1 MNKKILV
8 VEDSRQIGNLI
19 KGILTK
25 QGFQVT
31 HLLTGQDGIDIG
43 KKGGFCLVLLDVF
56 LPDMNGFDV
65 FAAMKNGQDA
75 ELPAVVFLS
84 ATIDEETIQRT
95 RDSGALG
102 FILKPFAPE
111 SFISRLREL
120 VPKIFSGSSM
130 DIESNRE
137 KKFLEELRGEYITEW
152 LEMMPEMESA
162 FKGGR
167 YEYISQMAHNL
178 AGSGGTM
185 ELPFITEAGR
195 KLSEL
200 IHQRQLEKADSLI
213 RSIHSFFISE
223 ANK

>member
-1 MNKKILV
+1 MHKKVLV

-19 KGILTK
+19 KGILSK

-43 KKGGFCLVLLDVF
+43 KKGGFCLMLLDVF

-65 FAAMKNGQDA
+65 FAAMKNVQDA
-75 ELPAVVFLS
+75 ESPSVVFLS
-84 ATIDEETIQRT
+84 GTGDEETMQRT
-95 RDSGALG
+95 RDSGASG

-111 SFISRLREL
+111 SFLSRLREL
-120 VPKIFSGSSM
+120 VPQIFPGSSK
-130 DIESNRE
+130 DIESDRE
-137 KKFLEELRGEYITEW
+137 KRFLEELRGEYITEW

-167 YEYISQMAHNL
+167 YEYVSQMAHNL

-185 ELPFITEAGR
+185 ELPFITGAGR

-200 IHQRQLEKADSLI
+200 IHQRQLEKAASLI

>member
-8 VEDSRQIGNLI
+8 VEDSKQIGNLI
-19 KGILTK
+19 KGILSK

-31 HLLTGQDGIDIG
+31 HLLTGQDGIDMG
-43 KKGGFCLVLLDVF
+43 KKGGFSLMLLDVF

-65 FAAMKNGQDA
+65 FAAMKKVQYA
-75 ELPAVVFLS
+75 ESPPVVFLS
-84 ATIDEETIQRT
+84 GTVDEETMQRT
-95 RDSGALG
+95 RDSGASG
-102 FILKPFAPE
+102 FILKPFAPA
-111 SFISRLREL
+111 SFLSRLREL
-120 VPKIFSGSSM
+120 VPQIFPGSSE
-130 DIESNRE
+130 DIESDRE
-137 KKFLEELRGEYITEW
+137 KEFLEKLRREYITEW

-162 FKGGR
+162 LKEGR
-167 YEYISQMAHNL
+167 YEYLSQMAHNL

-200 IHQRQLEKADSLI
+200 IHQRQFEKSASLI

>member
-1 MNKKILV
+1 MNKKVLV
-8 VEDSRQIGNLI
+8 VEDSKQIGNLI
-19 KGILTK
+19 KGILSK
-25 QGFQVT
+25 QGFHVT
-31 HLLTGQDGIDIG
+31 HLLTGKDGIDVG
-43 KKGGFCLVLLDVF
+43 KKGGFSLMLLDVF

-65 FAAMKNGQDA
+65 FAAIKRIQYM
-75 ELPAVVFLS
+75 ESPPVVFLS
-84 ATIDEETIQRT
+84 GTVDEETMQRT
-95 RDSGALG
+95 RDSGASG

-120 VPKIFSGSSM
+120 VPQIFPGSSKE
-130 DIESNRE
+130 IESDRE
-137 KKFLEELRGEYITEW
+137 KEFLEKLRRDYIAEW

-162 FKGGR
+162 LMEGR

-200 IHQRQLEKADSLI
+200 IYQRQLEKSASLI